1 MRHQV
6 TKERSAGGLVASVVI
21 HVVVV
26 LLLVQIVFRYPI
38 GILVG
43 FSTAEH
49 IKPEDVHFVQVTPPS
64 PPPAASRAARPRTT
78 KPQPKGGAPAPLLA
92 PSAIPTTVAP
102 PLPQAQV
109 PAQAA
114 GGTGNGFGVTGGAG
128 IATGLVP
135 AVPDSR
141 IKVTPQGYFAMPTK
155 TPSEKI
161 DSIVADMLGV
171 YIDSLEAASHQRKP
185 GDWTFTT
192 KDGKKYGWDQQGIQ
206 LGKFMIP
213 NALFA
218 LLPLRIQA
226 NPTLHS
232 RYDNQMA
239 ADVLFQGRLTITEDQ
254 FKAAVKRIRERNEKI
269 HEEKERARSG
279 AQPDSSSTP

>member
-6 TKERSAGGLVASVVI
+6 VKERSTAGLVASVAI

-26 LLLVQIVFRYPI
+26 LLIAQMVFRYPI
-38 GILVG
+38 GALIG
-43 FSTAEH
+43 YSAAEH
-49 IKPEDVHFVQVTPPS
+49 IKPEAVHFVRVMPA
-64 PPPAASRAARPRTT
+64 PPATSTSREPTAR
-78 KPQPKGGAPAPLLA
+78 PQPKGGAPAPLIA
-92 PSAIPTTVAP
+92 PTVIPTSIAP
-102 PLPQAQV
+102 PLPRAEV
-109 PAQAA
+109 PAEAA
-114 GGTGNGFGVTGGAG
+114 GGTGNGLGVSGGTG

-155 TPSEKI
+155 TPAEKI

-171 YIDSLEAASHQRKP
+171 YIDSLEVASHMRKP
-185 GDWTFTT
+185 GDWTITT

-218 LLPLRIQA
+218 LLPLKIQA
-226 NPTLHS
+226 NPTLNS
-232 RYDNQMA
+232 RYDAQER
-239 ADVLFQGRLTITEDQ
+239 ADVLFQWRLTVTEDQ

-269 HEEKERARSG
+269 HDAKERATPG
-279 AQPDSSSTP
+279 GQPDSTSH